1 MKDFSKV
8 KLAPSILSADFGRLG
23 EQVAEASA
31 AGADYIHV
39 DVMDGHFVPNLTI
52 GASVVASIRSWTK
65 LPLDVHLMIEAPER
79 QLKHFAD
86 AGAGIITVHIETC
99 PHIHS
104 IVETIKGLG
113 VRAGVSLN
121 PATPLDMLDE
131 ILPELD
137 LVLVMTVNPGFG
149 GQTFIK
155 STLDKIARLR
165 SELDRRA
172 LTAELEVDG
181 GINTETAPRVVK
193 AGAMVLVAG
202 AAVFKSQGTIKES
215 LAAIRTSIKQST
227 I

>member
-1 MKDFSKV
+1 LKDIFKV

-52 GASVVASIRSWTK
+52 GAPVVAAIRPWTK
-65 LPLDVHLMIEAPER
+65 LPLDVHLMIETPER
-79 QLKHFAD
+79 QIKQFAD
-86 AGAGIITVHIETC
+86 AGADIITVHIETC

-155 STLDKIARLR
+155 GTLDKIARLR
-165 SELDRRA
+165 NELDRKE
-172 LTAELEVDG
+172 LMAELEVDG
-181 GINTETAPRVVK
+181 GINVETAPGVVN
-193 AGAMVLVAG
+193 AGAVVLVAG
-202 AAVFKSQGTIKES
+202 AAVFNSPGKIKES
-215 LAAIRTSIKQST
+215 LAAIRTSINQSS

>member
-1 MKDFSKV
+1 LKDFSKV

-52 GASVVASIRSWTK
+52 GAPVVAAIRPWTK

-79 QLKHFAD
+79 QIKHFAD
-86 AGAGIITVHIETC
+86 AGADIITVHIETC

-165 SELDRRA
+165 NELDRRE

-181 GINTETAPRVVK
+181 GINVETAPRVVK
-193 AGAMVLVAG
+193 AGAVVLVAG
-202 AAVFKSQGTIKES
+202 AAVFNSPGKIKES
-215 LAAIRTSIKQST
+215 LAAIRTSINQSS